1 MTDLATNLDQQSAAS
16 GGTSPDAET
25 LGRDSPSPLQQR
37 PATAFAIFAFA
48 LIISL
53 YFWFIQHYSVNTIWV
68 DQWTDIP
75 LIRSAYT
82 GHLSLASL
90 WGQHGENRNL
100 FQNLITLLVAY
111 STHYNVVVE
120 EYLSGVMAVGATA
133 FFILAHHRRSPST
146 PWVYYV
152 PVALVMLSF
161 VQEGNTLFG
170 YALGWYMVLL
180 ALAGAIYLLD
190 RPTLTWPTLAGGI
203 LIAIVGSYS
212 GLYGLLI
219 WPAVLVLFF
228 LRRRRRALVF
238 TWIVFALVT
247 GVVYFI
253 GFNFQAARG
262 NNGYV
267 LSHPFSTINYF
278 FIALGD
284 GLGIRSP
291 NRFYPDVAVF
301 GFAIFVVSCWVLIT
315 YGRRRD
321 ESSGSPV
328 GVAMICFGL
337 LFCAFMTLGRAWFGQ
352 VEAGWSRYTTYDLL
366 VLVGCYMAV
375 LNRPAQ
381 HAPRSVQKDGAI
393 ERSSGLPTTD
403 APGRTWHKTARIG
416 VAVFLTAAIGFQ
428 MLLGT
433 LSGISQARAW
443 YGSQILAADLTVNID
458 KAPDYLIYSALCEDP
473 CFGIIRQDVHFLRA
487 HHLSLFATSAVDQ
500 YARKGWLAVPV
511 SALPLSTWVIAPVNG
526 TRLRGVQPLLAASE
540 LANTGAQGASKVDF
554 YVTGKALHK
563 ALLFRATSTPYG
575 WLGAW
580 NTRTVSDGTYSIR
593 SLAYTI
599 VGKGTWSAPIL
610 VSVAN

>member
-1 MTDLATNLDQQSAAS
+1 MTPRYRVDGLTPCSHSDSDPDVRQVKELGMTGLATNLDEQSLET
-16 GGTSPDAET
+16 GGTSLDAET
-25 LGRDSPSPLQQR
+25 LLKGTLPLFSGVQPPPSQYLHSR
-37 PATAFAIFAFA
+37 

-68 DQWTDIP
+68 DQWSDIP
-75 LIRSAYT
+75 LIQLAYT

-90 WGQHGENRNL
+90 WTQHGENRIF
-100 FQNLITLLVAY
+100 FQNLITLLLAY

-120 EYLSGVMAVGATA
+120 DYLSGVMAVGATG

-203 LIAIVGSYS
+203 VIAIVGSYS
-212 GLYGLLI
+212 NLYGLLI

-238 TWIVFALVT
+238 TWVVSALVT

-253 GFNFQAARG
+253 GFNVQAARG
-262 NNGYV
+262 NSGYV
-267 LSHPFSTINYF
+267 LSHPSSTINYF

-284 GLGIRSP
+284 GLGIQWP

-301 GFAIFVVSCWVLIT
+301 GFAILAVSCWVLIT
-315 YGRRRD
+315 YGLRRD

-375 LNRPAQ
+375 LNRPAE
-381 HAPRSVQKDGAI
+381 HAPRRVQKLA
-393 ERSSGLPTTD
+393 RSNALRDCQRKTHQVQHGMRLP
-403 APGRTWHKTARIG
+403 
-416 VAVFLTAAIGFQ
+416 
-428 MLLGT
+428 
-433 LSGISQARAW
+433 
-443 YGSQILAADLTVNID
+443 GS
-458 KAPDYLIYSALCEDP
+458 
-473 CFGIIRQDVHFLRA
+473 
-487 HHLSLFATSAVDQ
+487 
-500 YARKGWLAVPV
+500 GWLCFSPRR
-511 SALPLSTWVIAPVNG
+511 SA
-526 TRLRGVQPLLAASE
+526 
-540 LANTGAQGASKVDF
+540 
-554 YVTGKALHK
+554 
-563 ALLFRATSTPYG
+563 FRCF
-575 WLGAW
+575 
-580 NTRTVSDGTYSIR
+580 
-593 SLAYTI
+593 
-599 VGKGTWSAPIL
+599 SAR
-610 VSVAN
+610 